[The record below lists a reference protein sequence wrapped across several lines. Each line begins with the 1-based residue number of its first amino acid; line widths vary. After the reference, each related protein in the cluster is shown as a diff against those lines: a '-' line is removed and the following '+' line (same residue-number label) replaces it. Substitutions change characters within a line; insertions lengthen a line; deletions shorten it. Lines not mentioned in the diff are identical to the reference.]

1 MARKLSSRAGSRAY
15 ARRKATVEPVYG
27 QIKEVRRFRRFSL
40 RGLPSAIG
48 EWAVICT
55 THNLLK
61 LFRFGLRA
69 SEEST
74 FARA

>member
-1 MARKLSSRAGSRAY
+1 MARKLTSRAGTRAY

-61 LFRFGLRA
+61 LFRFERA
-69 SEEST
+69 SEESN

>member
-1 MARKLSSRAGSRAY
+1 MARKLTSRAGTRAY

-55 THNLLK
+55 THNLLE
-61 LFRFGLRA
+61 LFRFERA
-69 SEEST
+69 SEESN